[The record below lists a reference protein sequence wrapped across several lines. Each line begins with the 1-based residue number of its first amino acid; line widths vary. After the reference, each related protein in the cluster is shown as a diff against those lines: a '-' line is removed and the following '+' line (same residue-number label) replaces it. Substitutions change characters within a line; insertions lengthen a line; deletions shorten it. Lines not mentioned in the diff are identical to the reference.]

1 MICQNA
7 AQALQ
12 ADVKMISVILCT
24 YNRCNSLARALE
36 SVVSSKVPDS
46 IEWEILVVDNN
57 SNDQTRDVV
66 ENVIRSNAGRLR
78 YLFEGRQGKSYALNT
93 GIREARGD
101 VLAFMDDDV
110 TVNSDWLHALT
121 APLGVGDWSGV
132 GGRILPA
139 KAITA
144 PHWLSLKGP
153 YSLAGMLAIFDL
165 GNDPC
170 ELHQAPFGTNMAFRK
185 SMFEKYGDFCIDL
198 GPRPGSEMRNEDI
211 EFVDR
216 LFAGGER
223 LWYEPS
229 AIVYHEV
236 PDSRLKKSYYLAFW
250 FDHGRAQ
257 VRSWKIGRAI
267 LGIPRQ
273 YFTMLKL
280 MMTLPG
286 RVSKWLLSMN
296 AQRRFFYKGF
306 VWMILGTIVELWR
319 GLKHS
324 PETES

>member
-1 MICQNA
+1 MIT
-7 AQALQ
+7 
-12 ADVKMISVILCT
+12 VILCT
-24 YNRCNSLARALE
+24 YNRCVSLAKALE
-36 SVVSSKVPDS
+36 SVISSYVPAS

-57 SNDQTRDVV
+57 SKDRTRDVI
-66 ENVIRSNAGRLR
+66 ENAIRSNTGRLR

-110 TVNSDWLHALT
+110 TVDPNWLHSLT
-121 APLGVGDWSGV
+121 APLSDAEWAGV
-132 GGRILPA
+132 GGRIFPA
-139 KAITA
+139 QAIAA

-165 GNDPC
+165 GDDPC

-185 SMFEKYGDFCIDL
+185 SMFEKYGGFCTDL

-216 LFAGGER
+216 LFAAGER
-223 LWYEPS
+223 LWYQPS
-229 AIVYHEV
+229 AVVYHEV
-236 PDSRLKKSYYLAFW
+236 PETRLKKSYYLAFW

-257 VRSWKIGRAI
+257 VRSWKTGHAI
-267 LGIPRQ
+267 LGIPRL

-280 MMTLPG
+280 SATMPG
-286 RVSKWLLSMN
+286 RVSKWLLSVN
-296 AQRRFFYKGF
+296 PQRRFFYKGF
-306 VWMILGTIVELWR
+306 VWMIAGSIVEIWR
-319 GLKHS
+319 ELTHS
-324 PETES
+324 SDRQGQLLSSPPPNR